1 MTTELTTLLVALAAG
16 YLLGSVTWSRI
27 LGRGVDFTRT
37 QLTVTE
43 GGETLAIDGASPAM
57 LTAHRGLRT
66 GLVAAA
72 LDITKAVVAVV
83 VARAVAG
90 DEAAAMAGLGAVVGH
105 IWPLWNRFNG
115 GYGISPLVGA
125 SLALDALGFGVALV
139 AGGLVGTALGY
150 AWVMTKSWPFFL
162 IAWAA
167 VMRPTAMLVFIALAT
182 VVHVVRGAR
191 PTAAALRSMRAD
203 TRPWRERIGDVRT
216 YPAITAVPDVV
227 TSDGPGAGR

>member
-1 MTTELTTLLVALAAG
+1 MTTDLTTLVVALVAG
-16 YLLGSVTWSRI
+16 YLAGSVSWSRI

-37 QLTVTE
+37 QVTVTE

-57 LTAHRGLRT
+57 LTAHRGLRS
-66 GLVAAA
+66 GLTAAL
-72 LDITKAVVAVV
+72 LDITKAVLAVV
-83 VARAVAG
+83 IARALAG

-105 IWPLWNRFNG
+105 IWPLWHRFSG

-125 SLALDALGFGVALV
+125 SLALDPLGFAVAMV
-139 AGGLVGTALGY
+139 AGGAVGTALGY

-167 VMRPTAMLVFIALAT
+167 VMRPAAMVAFIAVAT
-182 VVHVVRGAR
+182 TVHVLRGAR

-203 TRPWRERIGDVRT
+203 RRPWRERIKDVRT
-216 YPAITAVPDVV
+216 YPAIAAVPSG
-227 TSDGPGAGR
+227 TAGDPDEAR